1 MQGLD
6 THVLV
11 RYVLADDPVQTPV
24 AQATVQQAAA
34 SGEPVLVSLLT
45 ILETEWVLRSA
56 AKVEKT
62 ALIGVFKNLL
72 ECGDILFENENA
84 LAQALSYYED
94 GLADFADCLMAA
106 RYQQLGCSTM
116 LTFDAKASRLP
127 VCSSL

>member
-1 MQGLD
+1 M
-6 THVLV
+6 
-11 RYVLADDPVQTPV
+11 
-24 AQATVQQAAA
+24 
-34 SGEPVLVSLLT
+34 
-45 ILETEWVLRSA
+45 LRSA

-127 VCSSL
+127 VCSRL

>member
-84 LAQALSYYED
+84 LEQALSYYED

-127 VCSSL
+127 VCSRL

>member
-11 RYVLADDPVQTPV
+11 RYALADDPEQTAV
-24 AQATVQQAAA
+24 AQSMMQQAAA

-45 ILETEWVLRSA
+45 ILETEWVLRRA
-56 AKVEKT
+56 AKVGKP
-62 ALIGVFKNLL
+62 ALIGMFKNLL
-72 ECGDILFENENA
+72 ECGDILIENENA
-84 LAQALSYYED
+84 LEQALSDYQD

-116 LTFDAKASRLP
+116 LTFDAKAARLP
-127 VCSSL
+127 VCTRL

>member
-127 VCSSL
+127 VCSRL